1 MPRGRIPSLIS
12 SSSGKPR
19 FVTAKK
25 SCSCSRCKKDISSG
39 EVCVEI
45 PKVGGAYTNW
55 KRCCLDCFQTIIEQ
69 TDKDFKEIKQGLA
82 EALKN

>member
-19 FVTAKK
+19 YTTVKRA
-25 SCSCSRCKKDISSG
+25 CSCSKCNGTLATGD
-39 EVCVEI
+39 VCAEI

-55 KRCCLDCFQTIIEQ
+55 KRYCLNCFQAVIEQ
-69 TDKDFKEIKQGLA
+69 TDKDFQEIKQGLTK
-82 EALKN
+82 ALKN